1 MVIETKIAR
10 IKKRDGRIV
19 DFDPQ
24 KITNAIFKA
33 LSAVK
38 KPDLA
43 LAEDV
48 SREVVD
54 LLEKHFV
61 EITPGVEEVQD
72 VVEDVLIKRGQ
83 TEVAKAY
90 IRYRQQRAELRAAK
104 AFVKVPNDLKLGV
117 NALRVLARRYLLKDD
132 KGNVIETPKQLFRRV
147 AKAIAAGDLIHDPK
161 ADVKKTEEE
170 FYQMMA
176 NLEFIPN
183 TPTLMNAGTEI
194 GQLSAC
200 FVLKVGDSIK
210 EIFDAV
216 KFMAI
221 IHQSGGGTGFSFSRL
236 RPRGDIV
243 MSTKGQASGPL
254 SFMRVFDVATDVV
267 KQGGR
272 RRGANMGILRID
284 HPDIL
289 EFITAKTTE
298 GFLRNFNISVT
309 ATDKFMEAVANKEDY
324 ELINPRTGQAVRKMN
339 AAEVFDLIIRMNW
352 QTGDPGMVFID
363 EVNRRNQTAHIG
375 EIESTN
381 PCGEQVL
388 HPYESCNLSS
398 INLTKVISNNQVD
411 WVKLRQLVRTSVHFL
426 DNVIDVNKFPLPQI
440 KEITE
445 ANRRIG
451 LGVMGFAETL
461 IMLNIPYDSEE
472 ALEFAEKLMKFIAD
486 ESHKMSAELGETR
499 GSFPNF
505 KGSSWDKQ
513 GYKTMR
519 NATTTTIAPT
529 GTISIIAQTSSGIEP
544 LFAISFVRDVMEG
557 TKLLETNGL
566 FEKLA
571 RQRGFYSQELMMD
584 IATTGSVKGN
594 DKVPEDIQKL
604 FVTALDIDPEWHV
617 RIQAAFQK
625 YTDNAVSKTI
635 NLRPEA
641 TPEDI
646 RKAYLLAYK
655 LKCKGITVFR
665 YGSKREQVLYIS
677 PELVR
682 EAEREI
688 EYATAESEYAG
699 GCPFFYCPY

>member
-1 MVIETKIAR
+1 MAIETKITK

-38 KPDLA
+38 KPDLT
-43 LAEDV
+43 LAEDIA
-48 SREVVD
+48 REVVD
-54 LLEKHFV
+54 LLGKRFV

-72 VVEDVLIKRGQ
+72 VVEDALVKRGL

-90 IRYRQQRAELRAAK
+90 ILYRQQRAELRATK
-104 AFVKVPNDLKLGV
+104 AFVKAPNDLKLGV
-117 NALRVLARRYLLKDD
+117 NTLRVLARRYLLKDD
-132 KGNVIETPKQLFRRV
+132 KGNVIETPRELFRRV
-147 AKAIAAGDLIHDPK
+147 AKAVAAGDLISDPQ
-161 ADVKKTEEE
+161 ADVQKIEEE
-170 FYQMMA
+170 FYQMLA
-176 NLEFIPN
+176 NLEFMPN
-183 TPTLMNAGTEI
+183 TPTLMNAGIEL

-200 FVLKVGDSIK
+200 FVLPVGDSLR

-216 KFMAI
+216 KYTTLI
-221 IHQSGGGTGFSFSRL
+221 QQSGGGTGFSFSRL

-243 MSTKGQASGPL
+243 MSTKGQASGPV

-284 HPDIL
+284 HPDVL
-289 EFITAKTTE
+289 EFITSKTTE

-309 ATDKFMEAVANKEDY
+309 ATDRFMEAVEKKEDY

-388 HPYESCNLSS
+388 HPYESCNLGS
-398 INLTKVISNNQVD
+398 INLAKVISNGQVD
-411 WVKLRQLVRTSVHFL
+411 WAKLRQLVRTGVHFL

-451 LGVMGFAETL
+451 LGVMGLAEAL

-486 ESHKMSAELGETR
+486 ESHKMSAKLGEKR

-505 KGSSWDKQ
+505 KGSSWDKE

-529 GTISIIAQTSSGIEP
+529 GTISIIAQTTSG
-544 LFAISFVRDVMEG
+544 
-557 TKLLETNGL
+557 
-566 FEKLA
+566 
-571 RQRGFYSQELMMD
+571 
-584 IATTGSVKGN
+584 
-594 DKVPEDIQKL
+594 
-604 FVTALDIDPEWHV
+604 
-617 RIQAAFQK
+617 
-625 YTDNAVSKTI
+625 
-635 NLRPEA
+635 
-641 TPEDI
+641 
-646 RKAYLLAYK
+646 
-655 LKCKGITVFR
+655 
-665 YGSKREQVLYIS
+665 
-677 PELVR
+677 
-682 EAEREI
+682 
-688 EYATAESEYAG
+688 
-699 GCPFFYCPY
+699 

>member
-1 MVIETKIAR
+1 MAIETKITK

-38 KPDLA
+38 KPDLT
-43 LAEDV
+43 LAEDI

-54 LLEKHFV
+54 VLGKRFV

-72 VVEDVLIKRGQ
+72 VVEDALIKRGQ

-90 IRYRQQRAELRAAK
+90 ILYRQHRAELRAAK
-104 AFVKVPNDLKLGV
+104 AFVKAPNDLKLGV
-117 NALRVLARRYLLKDD
+117 NTLRVLARRYLLKDD
-132 KGNVIETPKQLFRRV
+132 KGNVVETPRELFRRV
-147 AKAIAAGDLIHDPK
+147 AKAVAAGDLISDPQ
-161 ADVKKTEEE
+161 ADVQKSEEE
-170 FYQMMA
+170 FYQMLT
-176 NLEFIPN
+176 NLEFMPN
-183 TPTLMNAGTEI
+183 TPTLMNAGTDI

-200 FVLKVGDSIK
+200 FVLPVGDSLR

-216 KFMAI
+216 KYTTLI
-221 IHQSGGGTGFSFSRL
+221 QQSGGGTGFSFSRL

-243 MSTKGQASGPL
+243 KSTKGQASGPV

-284 HPDIL
+284 HPDVL
-289 EFITAKTTE
+289 EFITSKTTE

-309 ATDKFMEAVANKEDY
+309 ATDRFMEAVEKKEDY

-388 HPYESCNLSS
+388 HPYESCNLGS
-398 INLTKVISNNQVD
+398 INLAKVISNGQVD
-411 WVKLRQLVRTSVHFL
+411 WIKLRQLVRAGVHFL
-426 DNVIDVNKFPLPQI
+426 DNVIDINKFPLPQI

-451 LGVMGFAETL
+451 LGVMGLAEAL

-486 ESHKMSAELGETR
+486 ESHKMSAELGEKR

-505 KGSSWDKQ
+505 KGSSWDKE

-529 GTISIIAQTSSGIEP
+529 GTISIIAQTTSGIEP

-566 FEKLA
+566 FERIA
-571 RQRGFYSQELMMD
+571 RERGFYSQELMME
-584 IATTGSVKGN
+584 IATTGSVKKN
-594 DKVPEDIQKL
+594 DKIPEDVQRL
-604 FVTALDIDPEWHV
+604 FATALDIDPEWHV
-617 RIQAAFQK
+617 RMQAAFQK

-682 EAEREI
+682 EAEQEI

>member
-1 MVIETKIAR
+1 M
-10 IKKRDGRIV
+10 
-19 DFDPQ
+19 
-24 KITNAIFKA
+24 
-33 LSAVK
+33 SAVK
-38 KPDLA
+38 HPDKVLA
-43 LAEDV
+43 QRLSKQAV
-48 SREVVD
+48 S
-54 LLEKHFV
+54 LV
-61 EITPGVEEVQD
+61 ERRFAKITPSVEEIQD
-72 VVEDVLIKRGQ
+72 IVEEMLIKEGQ
-83 TEVAKAY
+83 SDVAKAY
-90 IRYRQQRAELRAAK
+90 IIYRQKQAELRAAK
-104 AFVKVPNDLKLGV
+104 TFVKAPNDLKLGI
-117 NALRVLARRYLLKDD
+117 NALRVLARRYLKKDD
-132 KGNVIETPKQLFRRV
+132 QGKVIETPKQLFRRV
-147 AKAIAAGDLIHDPK
+147 AKAVAK
-161 ADVKKTEEE
+161 ADKMHDQKADLKKTEEE
-170 FYQMMA
+170 FYQMMTTG
-176 NLEFIPN
+176 EFMPN
-183 TPTLMNAGTEI
+183 TPTLMNAGTEL

-200 FVLKVGDSIK
+200 FVLPVGDSIV

-216 KFMAI
+216 KYMAM

-243 MSTKGQASGPL
+243 MSTKGQASGPV
-254 SFMRVFDVATDVV
+254 SFMRVFDVGTDVV

-272 RRGANMGILRID
+272 RRGANMGILRVD
-284 HPDIL
+284 HPDVF
-289 EFITAKTTE
+289 EFATAKMTE
-298 GFLRNFNISVT
+298 GMLRNFNISVT
-309 ATDKFMEAVANKEDY
+309 ATDAFMEAVKKKKDFA
-324 ELINPRTGQAVRKMN
+324 LINPRTGKAVRKTN
-339 AAEVFDLIIRMNW
+339 AADLFDLIIRMNW

-388 HPYESCNLSS
+388 HPYESCNLGS
-398 INLTKVISNNQVD
+398 INLTKVISNGQVD
-411 WVKLRQLVRTSVHFL
+411 WGKLRQLVRAGVHFL

-451 LGVMGFAETL
+451 LGVMGFAEAL
-461 IMLNIPYDSEE
+461 IMLNIPYDSEK

-486 ESHKMSAELGETR
+486 ESHKMSVELGKKR

-505 KGSSWDKQ
+505 KGSSWDKKD
-513 GYKTMR
+513 YKTMR

-557 TKLLETNGL
+557 TKLLETNSL
-566 FEKLA
+566 FEKVA
-571 RQRGFYSQELMMD
+571 RERGFYSQDLMFE
-584 IATTGSVKGN
+584 IAATGSVKGN
-594 DKVPEDIQKL
+594 RKVPKDVQRL
-604 FVTALDIDPEWHV
+604 FATALDINPEWHV
-617 RIQAAFQK
+617 RMQAVWQK
-625 YTDNAVSKTI
+625 HTDNAVSKTI

-677 PELVR
+677 PELAR
-682 EAEREI
+682 EAEQEI